1 MCLNCGCLMPD
12 NDMGNSDNI
21 TTQKIVKA
29 GKAGG
34 NKNIKDVMENM
45 VKTYQITIKGTPVDT
60 KSIG

>member
-1 MCLNCGCLMPD
+1 MMPD

-45 VKTYQITIKGTPVDT
+45 VKTYQMTIKGTPVDT
-60 KSIG
+60 KPIG